1 MPPSGQSGR
10 SRAGRRDAA
19 RLDVLVHEL
28 RSPVAALVAIADA
41 YPEADEP
48 TRARLVELARTAGG
62 SLDRLL
68 SDVTAATLR
77 LSRVDVDAIARDASE
92 AAALGG
98 HAVIMQAPESVDAVI
113 VGDAERLRQALDN
126 LIGNAI
132 GHSPPEDPVT
142 VTTRRSGGF
151 VVVEVADQGEGIA
164 PADLERIFEE
174 GVRATSA
181 RPGSGLGLAVVRE
194 IAREHGGEVEVESSP
209 GQGATFRLV
218 LPAASDAS

>member
-1 MPPSGQSGR
+1 VTTR
-10 SRAGRRDAA
+10 

-41 YPEADEP
+41 YSTADAP
-48 TRARLVELARTAGG
+48 TRRRLVELAHTAGA
-62 SLDRLL
+62 SLERLL
-68 SDVTAATLR
+68 VDVAAATLR
-77 LSRVDVDAIARDASE
+77 LSRVDVGRIARDACE
-92 AAALGG
+92 TAALGG
-98 HAVIMQAPESVDAVI
+98 SHVVAAREGDAGLEV

-132 GHSPPEDPVT
+132 GHSPAGATVT
-142 VTTRRSGGF
+142 VTTGRVGSS
-151 VVVEVADQGEGIA
+151 VVLAVVDQGEGIA
-164 PADLERIFEE
+164 PGDLERIFEP

-181 RPGSGLGLAVVRE
+181 RPGSGLGLAVVNE